1 MSSLFSDPA
10 GFLLNAL
17 MVLPGIVIG
26 LSFHEFAHAW
36 MADKLGDPTPRSQG
50 RVTISPFAHID
61 PMGFLMLFLFRFG
74 YGRPVQVN
82 PSYYKHRRRDD
93 ILVSLA
99 GVTMNFLLAI
109 FFGAAYLVMIR
120 HLNVTNEI
128 LLDIVY
134 YIMVIN
140 INLMVFNLL
149 PIPPL
154 DGYHVVRDLFLHKN
168 INFFWKF
175 EQYGWLILIVVLV
188 SGFSVTWLN
197 FLGNHVLRFISWI
210 LQWI

>member
-1 MSSLFSDPA
+1 
-10 GFLLNAL
+10 
-17 MVLPGIVIG
+17 
-26 LSFHEFAHAW
+26 
-36 MADKLGDPTPRSQG
+36 
-50 RVTISPFAHID
+50 
-61 PMGFLMLFLFRFG
+61 MGFLMLFLFRFG

-82 PSYYKHRRRDD
+82 PAYFKHRRRDD

-109 FFGAAYLVMIR
+109 LSGAVYLVMIR

-175 EQYGWLILIVVLV
+175 EQYGWLILLVVLI
-188 SGFSVTWLN
+188 SGFSITWLN
-197 FLGNHVLRFISWI
+197 FLGNYVLRFISWI

>member
-17 MVLPGIVIG
+17 MILPGIVIG

-36 MADKLGDPTPRSQG
+36 MSDRLGDPTPRMQG

-99 GVTMNFLLAI
+99 GVTMNFFLAI
-109 FFGAAYLVMIR
+109 FFGAVYLVMLR

-154 DGYHVVRDLFLHKN
+154 DGYHVIRDLFLHKN

-188 SGFSVTWLN
+188 SGFSVTWLT
-197 FLGNHVLRFISWI
+197 FLGNHVIRFISWI

>member
-17 MVLPGIVIG
+17 MILPGIVIG

-36 MADKLGDPTPRSQG
+36 MSDRLGDPTPRMQG

-99 GVTMNFLLAI
+99 GVTMNFFLAI
-109 FFGAAYLVMIR
+109 FFGAVYLVMLR
-120 HLNVTNEI
+120 HLNVTNE
-128 LLDIVY
+128 
-134 YIMVIN
+134 IMVIN

-154 DGYHVVRDLFLHKN
+154 DGYNVIRDLFLHKN

-188 SGFSVTWLN
+188 SGFSVTWLT
-197 FLGNHVLRFISWI
+197 FLGNHVIRFISWI

>member
-17 MVLPGIVIG
+17 MILPGIVIG

-36 MADKLGDPTPRSQG
+36 MSDRLGDPTPRMQG

-99 GVTMNFLLAI
+99 GVTMNFFLAI
-109 FFGAAYLVMIR
+109 FFGAVYLVMLR
-120 HLNVTNEI
+120 HLNVTNE
-128 LLDIVY
+128 
-134 YIMVIN
+134 IN

-154 DGYHVVRDLFLHKN
+154 DGYHVIRDLFLHKN

-188 SGFSVTWLN
+188 SGFSVTWLT
-197 FLGNHVLRFISWI
+197 FLGNHVIRFISWI

>member
-1 MSSLFSDPA
+1 MPSLFSDPA
-10 GFLLNAL
+10 GFLFNAL
-17 MVLPGIVIG
+17 MILPGIVIG

-36 MADKLGDPTPRSQG
+36 MADKLGDPTPRMQG
-50 RVTISPFAHID
+50 RVTVSPFAHID

-82 PSYYKHRRRDD
+82 PAYFKRRRRDD

-109 FFGAAYLVMIR
+109 LSGAVYLVMIR

-175 EQYGWLILIVVLV
+175 EQYGWLILLVVLI
-188 SGFSVTWLN
+188 SGFSITWLN
-197 FLGNHVLRFISWI
+197 FLGNYVLRFISWI